1 MPENADLATGP
12 EVDDQPFPEDGLRA
26 ARPGKLKLLAFAVL
40 VVLAECVVAYL
51 YIPTGP
57 GPAAAAAVAMAE
69 SPPGQTSFESAGPPQ
84 EDREDLV
91 EVDLG
96 EFAVTSFQPLS
107 GTTIRID
114 FHLFATVAADD
125 NEDFNAAMQESR
137 HRIRDQVIVIL
148 RSSDL
153 EDLTDAGLGL
163 IKRKILE
170 KTNRTLGRPFLKTTI
185 FSDFS
190 FIEQ

>member
-1 MPENADLATGP
+1 MPENADLAIGP
-12 EVDDQPFPEDGLRA
+12 ETVDQGFSDDDPRTPRS
-26 ARPGKLKLLAFAVL
+26 GKLKLLAFAVL
-40 VVLAECVVAYL
+40 VVMAECLVAYL

-57 GPAAAAAVAMAE
+57 DPAALAAVHVVEDPAGELA
-69 SPPGQTSFESAGPPQ
+69 FESDQ
-84 EDREDLV
+84 QSEEDQEDLV

-107 GTTIRID
+107 GTSLRID
-114 FHLFATVAADD
+114 FHLFGTVTADD
-125 NEDFNAAMQESR
+125 NENLDSAMQESR
-137 HRIRDQVIVIL
+137 HRVRDQVIVIV

-170 KTNRTLGRPFLKTTI
+170 KTNRILGRPFLKTII

>member
-1 MPENADLATGP
+1 M
-12 EVDDQPFPEDGLRA
+12 V
-26 ARPGKLKLLAFAVL
+26 
-40 VVLAECVVAYL
+40 
-51 YIPTGP
+51 
-57 GPAAAAAVAMAE
+57 E
-69 SPPGQTSFESAGPPQ
+69 SPPGQTPFESADPPQ

-107 GTTIRID
+107 STTIRID

-125 NEDFNAAMQESR
+125 NEDFNTAMQESR

-170 KTNRTLGRPFLKTTI
+170 KTNRTLGRPFLKTVI